1 MHIELLVSALATLI
15 NHQLDTPIPSGA
27 QGGTFKY
34 STDVPVISRR
44 NPYFGLGYL
53 LSPFTIKKGLI
64 PIPE

>member
-1 MHIELLVSALATLI
+1 MELLVSSLATMI
-15 NHQLDTPIPSGA
+15 NHQLESPIPSGA

-34 STDVPVISRR
+34 RTDVPGISRR

-53 LSPFTIKKGLI
+53 LSLFTTRKGLI